1 MWRDAADGTIAGG
14 TSTLLDGLRHLGL
27 LSLGLAEALVAV
39 TERPARVLGR
49 HDVGHL
55 REGSPANLVVLDDRL
70 ELCDV
75 LVSGRPIDGP
85 TTPD

>member
-1 MWRDAADGTIAGG
+1 M
-14 TSTLLDGLRHLGL
+14 
-27 LSLGLAEALVAV
+27 LAAV
-39 TERPARVLGR
+39 TERPAGVLGR

-85 TTPD
+85 IAPD